1 MNRLFIVTCEV
12 EGCIECGNS
21 FKVIGVFDNEEKAKQ
36 CYEEH
41 LKVKHLHWANIN
53 IIEMNLNEPKHLN
66 SAGYC

>member
-1 MNRLFIVTCEV
+1 MKLYIVTCFV
-12 EGCIECGNS
+12 EGCDECGNS
-21 FKVIGVFDNEEKAKQ
+21 YKVIGVFDTELKAKD

-53 IIEMNLNEPKHLN
+53 IEIKELNKAEHLN